1 MNSEYRKRR
10 TLSGFEPGW
19 QDVAELTTFLTFA
32 YIYSFLISE
41 GGGHSVSEGS
51 ATDEIGNAFLY
62 SEAVPLYAMARF
74 KRLKKSNVARLKK
87 SNNRRSGLEQSCNSP
102 AAAAAPERSKT
113 SLHVP
118 VVAGESRRATT
129 VLLRFNF

>member
-19 QDVAELTTFLTFA
+19 QDVAELTAELTTFLTFA

-87 SNNRRSGLEQSCNSP
+87 SNNRRSGLEQSCNRP
-102 AAAAAPERSKT
+102 AAAVARLQSCNRRSNSAAA
-113 SLHVP
+113 
-118 VVAGESRRATT
+118 VV
-129 VLLRFNF
+129 

>member
-87 SNNRRSGLEQSCNSP
+87 LCNRRSNSLAAAACNRRSSLEQSCNRRSSP
-102 AAAAAPERSKT
+102 D
-113 SLHVP
+113 VP
-118 VVAGESRRATT
+118 GRC
-129 VLLRFNF
+129 